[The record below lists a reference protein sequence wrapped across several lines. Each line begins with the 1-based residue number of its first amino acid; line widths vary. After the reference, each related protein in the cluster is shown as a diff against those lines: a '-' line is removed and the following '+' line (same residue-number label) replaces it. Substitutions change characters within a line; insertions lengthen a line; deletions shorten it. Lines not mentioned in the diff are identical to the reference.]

1 MIVTARPRLKIGEL
15 DIAAIDPHL
24 RDTQYIYDEIY
35 DRQIYRHPNFVIP
48 ERGVIFDV
56 GANIGLFSIWA
67 ARHYRPA
74 SIHAFEASPLTY
86 TYLTDNIARN
96 VDAGSTTVRC
106 INRAVSNEADQELVL
121 HQAPFTSG
129 ISTLLDEKDVPWVRE
144 LRDSGELTSHKT
156 TTTTLSREIASAG
169 IARIDLLKIDV
180 EGHFLEVLAGL
191 EPADFARV
199 RNIVLE
205 ADYLEALG
213 ETEDSICAMLAA
225 KGYAT
230 HAHEQTIYAWRA

>member
-1 MIVTARPRLKIGEL
+1 MTTRSKIRIGDLE
-15 DIAAIDPHL
+15 IAAIDPHL

-35 DRQIYRHPNFVIP
+35 DRQIYSHPKFVMP

-74 SIHAFEASPLTY
+74 VIRAFEASPLTY
-86 TYLTDNIARN
+86 TYLTDNIAHN
-96 VDAGSTTVRC
+96 VDASVTKVHC
-106 INRAVSNEADQELVL
+106 VNRAVSNAAGKELVL

-129 ISTLLDEKDVPWVRE
+129 ISTLLGEKDVAWVRQ

-156 TTTTLSREIASAG
+156 TTTTLSDEIAAAG

-191 EPADFARV
+191 APADFAKV

-213 ETEDSICAMLAA
+213 ETEDSIQAMLAA
-225 KGYAT
+225 KGYET
-230 HAHEQTIYAWRA
+230 HAHEQTIYAWRS